1 MSSLDSFHAVIPA
14 GGAGTRLWPLSR
26 ASRPKFL
33 LDLTGSGRSLL
44 QETWD
49 RLRTLVPADRIHIVT
64 GPAHA
69 PLVQQ
74 QLPELTGL
82 FVEPSPRDSM
92 PAIGLAA
99 AVIGRRHEG
108 AIVGSFAADHVIADV
123 GAFGEAVRESATV
136 AESGLIA
143 TIGIEPRSPST
154 AFGYIE
160 AGESLTVADA
170 PTARAVT
177 QFVEK
182 PAAATA
188 AHYVRSGS
196 FSWNAGMFVART
208 DVLLDHLA
216 RLQPHLHAGLDRIA
230 LVWDSPDRQAELE
243 STWPNLTPIAI
254 DHAIAEPVS
263 LEGGIAVV
271 PGDFGW
277 DDIGD
282 FAALHGL
289 AGSSSADVIWVD
301 AGGLA
306 RAEDGTVIAVV
317 GIGDAV
323 VVRTDDALLV
333 TTLEHAQHV
342 KDVPAALRREGRD
355 DLV

>member
-1 MSSLDSFHAVIPA
+1 VTSLEAFHAVIPA

-49 RLRTLVPADRIHIVT
+49 RLLTLVPADHIHVVT
-64 GPAHA
+64 GPTHA

-74 QLPELTGL
+74 QLPNLTSL

-99 AVIGRRHEG
+99 AVLSRRHPGVVVG
-108 AIVGSFAADHVIADV
+108 AFAADHVIAD
-123 GAFGEAVRESATV
+123 AATFGTAVREGVAV

-160 AGESLTVADA
+160 SGDPLDVADA
-170 PTARAVT
+170 PSARAVT
-177 QFVEK
+177 RFVEK
-182 PAAATA
+182 PDEPTA
-188 AHYVRSGS
+188 AQYVRSGS
-196 FSWNAGMFVART
+196 FSWNAGMFVARSEM
-208 DVLLDHLA
+208 LLGHLA
-216 RLQPHLHAGLDRIA
+216 RLQPHLHAGLERLA
-230 LVWDSPDRQAELE
+230 LAWDTPDRQAELE
-243 STWPNLTPIAI
+243 STWPSLTPIAI

-271 PGDFGW
+271 PGRFSW
-277 DDIGD
+277 DDLGD
-282 FAALHGL
+282 FAALHALRGP
-289 AGSSSADVIWVD
+289 ASSDVVWVD
-301 AGGLA
+301 ADGLA
-306 RAEDGTVIAVV
+306 RAEDGTTIAVV
-317 GIGDAV
+317 GLRDVV

-333 TTLEHAQHV
+333 TTMEHAQQV
-342 KDVPAALRREGRD
+342 KDVPAALRREGRE